1 MRHWDLGIFG
11 DLGCRSG
18 KNGSC
23 HLVLVFKK
31 KKKGKKQRKSRK
43 EAGLIK
49 IHEAYFSSLSRSGL

>member
-31 KKKGKKQRKSRK
+31 KKKKERSKEKAGRKL
-43 EAGLIK
+43 AL
-49 IHEAYFSSLSRSGL
+49 

>member
-31 KKKGKKQRKSRK
+31 KKKRK
-43 EAGLIK
+43 EAKKKQEGSWPYK
-49 IHEAYFSSLSRSGL
+49 NS